1 MYFTVG
7 FSQHKQFPNINET
20 IKFDRIITNVGG
32 GYIDDVTNADYG
44 KFIVPGNG
52 TYQFNAILF
61 SNGPEAGA
69 HLMKN
74 STIITSAWNAL
85 DGSAGLSAILD
96 LTEGDKVYLQRA
108 VWQSGNTVYHEYMN
122 SFSGFLIQKS

>member
-7 FSQHKQFPNINET
+7 FSQHKRFPNINET
-20 IKFDRIITNVGG
+20 IKFDKVITNVGG

-52 TYQFNAILF
+52 TYQFNAILY
-61 SNGPEAGA
+61 SGGQPAGA

-74 STIITSAWNAL
+74 SAIISSAWNGN
-85 DGSAGLSAILD
+85 DGSAVLSTILD
-96 LTEGDKVYLQRA
+96 LTEGDEVYLQRA
-108 VWQSGNTVYHEYMN
+108 IWTTVNNIYHSYLN